1 VKLRIRIADDEELIR
16 KSLIKLLR
24 DESYE
29 VDAVGTAAEVLES
42 VRRDPPHVLVLDLR
56 LPDGSGLDLLP
67 RLKSMAPEMKVVVIT
82 AFGDL
87 PTAVEAMRQGATDFL
102 KKPYEMHEMLLA
114 VERLK
119 AGLVRET
126 QLDAF
131 RRGEL
136 EAFLKTKIVGD
147 SPAMRR
153 IWDVVAK
160 VAASE
165 ATTVLIEG
173 ESGTGKELVARAI
186 HFESARKSA
195 PFLALNCS
203 SFQEQLMENELFGHE
218 RGAFTDA
225 REPKRGLVELADQGT
240 LFLDEIG
247 DLPAATQAKLLRFL
261 EDRTFKRV
269 GGAADL
275 FVDLRIVAATNRE
288 LDPAVRDGRFRQDL
302 YYRLKVVSVELPPLR
317 ERGDDII
324 LLARHF
330 LGLYNEKFRKSFQ
343 TIDPEVEEI
352 FRSYRWPGNV
362 RELRNLLE
370 RIVLLEDDEVLRED
384 HIPAEMVAQVGAVPR
399 VLRDA
404 LAARGDGEDDGGH
417 LTLAEIEQEHI
428 LRVLEFTEGNR
439 SRAARIL
446 GISRQ
451 SLIER
456 LKRIASSPGALSADD
471 IARARI
477 VR

>member
-1 VKLRIRIADDEELIR
+1 MKLRIRIADDEELIR
-16 KSLIKLLR
+16 KSLVKLLR
-24 DESYE
+24 DEDHD

-42 VRRDPPHVLVLDLR
+42 VRRDPPHVLILDLR

-67 RLKSMAPEMKVVVIT
+67 RLKAMAPEIKVVVIT

-102 KKPYEMHEMLLA
+102 KKPYEMHELLLA

-119 AGLVRET
+119 AGLARET

-136 EAFLKTKIVGD
+136 ESFLKTKIVSE
-147 SPAMRR
+147 SPSMRR
-153 IWDVVAK
+153 IWDLVAK
-160 VAASE
+160 IALSE

-173 ESGTGKELVARAI
+173 ESGTGKELLARAI
-186 HFESARKSA
+186 HFESSQKDA

-203 SFQEQLMENELFGHE
+203 SFQEQLLENELFGHE

-240 LFLDEIG
+240 LFLDEVG
-247 DLPAATQAKLLRFL
+247 DMPAATQAKLLRFI

-275 FVDLRIVAATNRE
+275 AVELRIIAATNQE
-288 LDPAVRDGRFRQDL
+288 LDSAVREGRFRQDL
-302 YYRLKVVSVELPPLR
+302 YYRLKVVSVHLPPLR
-317 ERGDDII
+317 ERGEDVI

-330 LGLYNEKFRKSFQ
+330 LGLYNEKFRKRFSSL
-343 TIDPEVEEI
+343 DAEVEAI
-352 FRSYRWPGNV
+352 FRTYRWPGNV

-384 HIPAEMVAQVGAVPR
+384 YLPGELIAQIESLPR

-404 LAARGDGEDDGGH
+404 LAARGEGAEEMP
-417 LTLAEIEQEHI
+417 TLAEVEREHI

-439 SRAARIL
+439 SHAARLL

-456 LKRIASSPGALSADD
+456 LKRITATRGTLTTEEPTRPRSP
-471 IARARI
+471 R
-477 VR
+477 

>member
-1 VKLRIRIADDEELIR
+1 MKLRIRIADDEELIR
-16 KSLIKLLR
+16 KSLVKLLR
-24 DESYE
+24 DEEYD

-42 VRRDPPHVLVLDLR
+42 VRRDPPHLLVLDLR

-67 RLKSMAPEMKVVVIT
+67 RLKTLAPEMKVIVIT

-119 AGLVRET
+119 SGIVRET

-136 EAFLKTKIVGD
+136 ESFLKTRIIGE

-153 IWDVVAK
+153 IWDVVGK
-160 VAASE
+160 VSLSE

-173 ESGTGKELVARAI
+173 ESGTGKELVARAV
-186 HFESARKSA
+186 HFQSSRKDA

-203 SFQEQLMENELFGHE
+203 SFQEQLLENELFGHE

-240 LFLDEIG
+240 LFLDEVG
-247 DLPAATQAKLLRFL
+247 DLPAATQAKLLRFI
-261 EDRTFKRV
+261 EDRTFRRV
-269 GGAADL
+269 GGAADIT
-275 FVDLRIVAATNRE
+275 VDLRIVTATNRE
-288 LDPAVRDGRFRQDL
+288 LDPAVRDGGFRQDL
-302 YYRLKVVSVELPPLR
+302 FYRLKVVSIELPPLR
-317 ERGDDII
+317 ERGDDVI
-324 LLARHF
+324 LMSRHF
-330 LGLYNEKFRKSFQ
+330 LALYNDKFRKRFLSV
-343 TIDPEVEEI
+343 DPEVEAI
-352 FRSYRWPGNV
+352 FRSYGWPGNV

-384 HIPAEMVAQVGAVPR
+384 HLPGEMVAQFESVPR

-404 LAARGDGEDDGGH
+404 LAARSEGDEGMS
-417 LTLAEIEQEHI
+417 TLAEVEQEHI
-428 LRVLEFTEGNR
+428 LRVLEHSEGNR
-439 SRAARIL
+439 SRAARVL

-456 LKRIASSPGALSADD
+456 LKRIAAVRGSLASEESA
-471 IARARI
+471 RPRLQ
-477 VR
+477 R

>member
-1 VKLRIRIADDEELIR
+1 MKLRVRVADDEELIR
-16 KSLIKLLR
+16 KSLTKLLTAEGY
-24 DESYE
+24 D
-29 VDAVGTAAEVLES
+29 VDSVGTAAEVLGS
-42 VRRDPPHVLVLDLR
+42 VRRDPPHALILDLR

-67 RLKSMAPEMKVVVIT
+67 RLRALAPDLKVVVIT

-102 KKPYEMHEMLLA
+102 KKPYEMDEMLLA
-114 VERLK
+114 IERLK

-136 EAFLKTKIVGD
+136 ESFLKTKIVGE
-147 SPAMRR
+147 SPAMARV
-153 IWDVVAK
+153 WDVTAK
-160 VAASE
+160 VSQSE
-165 ATTVLIEG
+165 TTTVLIEG

-186 HFESARKSA
+186 HFDSARRDA

-203 SFQEQLMENELFGHE
+203 SFQEQLLENELFGHE

-247 DLPAATQAKLLRFL
+247 DLPAATQAKLLRFI
-261 EDRTFKRV
+261 EDHTFKRV

-275 FVDLRIVAATNRE
+275 VVDIRIVAATNRDLE
-288 LDPAVRDGRFRQDL
+288 QHVKDGRFRQDL
-302 YYRLKVVSVELPPLR
+302 FYRLKVVSIHLPPLR
-317 ERGDDII
+317 ERGDDVL

-330 LGLYNEKFRKSFQ
+330 VSFYNEKFRKRFL
-343 TIDPEVEEI
+343 TLAPEVEAI
-352 FRSYRWPGNV
+352 LRAYRWPGNV
-362 RELRNLLE
+362 RELKNLLE
-370 RIVLLEDDEVLRED
+370 RIVLLEEDEVLRED
-384 HIPAEMVAQVGAVPR
+384 HLPAEMVAQVEALPR
-399 VLRDA
+399 ALREA
-404 LAARGDGEDDGGH
+404 LAARGEGEGEMP
-417 LTLAEIEQEHI
+417 TLSEVEQEHI
-428 LRVLEFTEGNR
+428 LKVLEYTEGNR
-439 SRAARIL
+439 SHAARIL

-456 LKRIASSPGALSADD
+456 LKRIAAIRGSLTSDD
-471 IARARI
+471 PTRPR
-477 VR
+477 VSR

>member
-1 VKLRIRIADDEELIR
+1 MNLRYKLADDDELLRRSLVKLVSAEGYD
-16 KSLIKLLR
+16 
-24 DESYE
+24 

-42 VRRDPPHVLVLDLR
+42 VRNDPPQILILDLR
-56 LPDGSGLDLLP
+56 LPDGSGLELLP
-67 RLKSMAPEMKVVVIT
+67 RLKSIEPSLKVVVIT

-87 PTAVEAMRQGATDFL
+87 PTAVQAMRQGATDFI
-102 KKPYEMHEMLLA
+102 KKPYEMHEMVLA
-114 VERLK
+114 IERLK
-119 AGLVRET
+119 AGIAREN

-136 EAFLKTKIVGD
+136 ESFLKTKIVGEA
-147 SPAMRR
+147 PAMRR
-153 IWDVVAK
+153 IWDLVGK
-160 VAASE
+160 VSKSE

-173 ESGTGKELVARAI
+173 ESGTGKDLVARAI
-186 HFESARKSA
+186 HFESARRGA

-203 SFQEQLMENELFGHE
+203 SFQEQLLENELFGHE

-240 LFLDEIG
+240 LFLDEIA
-247 DLPAATQAKLLRFL
+247 DLPSATQAKFLRFI

-275 FVDLRIVAATNRE
+275 AVDLRIVAATNRE
-288 LDPAVRDGRFRQDL
+288 LDPAVRDGGFRQDL
-302 YYRLKVVSVELPPLR
+302 FYRLKVVSIELPPLR
-317 ERGDDII
+317 ERGDDVI

-330 LGLYNEKFRKSFQ
+330 LALYNDKFRKRFLAL
-343 TIDPEVEEI
+343 DPEVEAI
-352 FRSYRWPGNV
+352 FRSYGWPGNV

-370 RIVLLEDDEVLRED
+370 RIVLLEDDEILRED
-384 HIPAEMVAQVGAVPR
+384 HLPGEMVAQFEAVPR

-404 LAARGDGEDDGGH
+404 LAARGEGEEGMS
-417 LTLAEIEQEHI
+417 TLAEVEQEHI
-428 LRVLEFTEGNR
+428 LRVLEHSEGNR
-439 SRAARIL
+439 SRAARVL

-456 LKRIASSPGALSADD
+456 LKRITATRGSLASEESA
-471 IARARI
+471 RPRLQ
-477 VR
+477 R

>member
-1 VKLRIRIADDEELIR
+1 MKLRIRIADDEELIR
-16 KSLIKLLR
+16 KSLVKLLR
-24 DESYE
+24 DEGHA
-29 VDAVGTAAEVLES
+29 VDAVGSASEVLES
-42 VRRDPPHVLVLDLR
+42 VRQDPPHVLVLDLR

-67 RLKSMAPEMKVVVIT
+67 RLKGMAPQMKVVVIT

-119 AGLVRET
+119 AGIVQET

-136 EAFLKTKIVGD
+136 ESFLKTRIVGD

-153 IWDVVAK
+153 IWDIGGQVAQ
-160 VAASE
+160 SE
-165 ATTVLIEG
+165 AATVLIEG
-173 ESGTGKELVARAI
+173 ESGTGKELVARTI
-186 HFESARKSA
+186 HFQSSRKDA

-203 SFQEQLMENELFGHE
+203 SFQEQLLENELFGHE

-225 REPKRGLVELADQGT
+225 REPKRGLVELADEGT
-240 LFLDEIG
+240 LFLDEVG
-247 DLPAATQAKLLRFL
+247 DLPAATQAKLLRFI
-261 EDRTFKRV
+261 EDRSFRRV

-275 FVDLRIVAATNRE
+275 SVDLRIVAATNRD
-288 LDPAVRDGRFRQDL
+288 LNPAVKDGGFRHDL
-302 YYRLKVVSVELPPLR
+302 FYRLQVVSIELPPLR
-317 ERGDDII
+317 ERGDDVI
-324 LLARHF
+324 LLARHY
-330 LGLYNEKFRKSFQ
+330 LAVYNEKFRKRFLA
-343 TIDPEVEEI
+343 IDADVESI
-352 FRSYRWPGNV
+352 LRAYSWPGNV

-370 RIVLLEDDEVLRED
+370 RIVLLETDEILRED
-384 HIPAEMVAQVGAVPR
+384 HLPAEMVALVESVPR

-404 LAARGDGEDDGGH
+404 MIAHDEGAEALPP
-417 LTLAEIEQEHI
+417 LAEVEQEHI
-428 LRVLEFTEGNR
+428 LRVLEHTSGNR
-439 SRAARIL
+439 SHAARIL

-456 LKRIASSPGALSADD
+456 LKRIAATRGTLETEEASRTRPP
-471 IARARI
+471 R
-477 VR
+477 

>member
-1 VKLRIRIADDEELIR
+1 MKLRVRIADDEELIR
-16 KSLIKLLR
+16 KSLIRLLR
-24 DESYE
+24 DEGYQ

-42 VRRDPPHVLVLDLR
+42 VRRDAPDVLVLDLR
-56 LPDGSGLDLLP
+56 LPDGSGLELLP
-67 RLKSMAPEMKVVVIT
+67 RLKAMAPEMKVVVIT

-136 EAFLKTKIVGD
+136 ESFLKTKIVGE
-147 SPAMRR
+147 SSAMQRV
-153 IWDVVAK
+153 WDVVEK

-186 HFESARKSA
+186 HFESSRKDA

-203 SFQEQLMENELFGHE
+203 SFQEPLLENELFGHE

-240 LFLDEIG
+240 LFLDEVG
-247 DLPAATQAKLLRFL
+247 DLPAATQAKLLRFI
-261 EDRTFKRV
+261 EERTFKRV

-275 FVDLRIVAATNRE
+275 TVDLRIVTATNRE
-288 LDPAVRDGRFRQDL
+288 LDPAVREGGFRQDL
-302 YYRLKVVSVELPPLR
+302 YYRLKVVSIELPPLR
-317 ERGDDII
+317 ERGDDVI
-324 LLARHF
+324 LMARHF
-330 LGLYNEKFRKSFQ
+330 LALYNEKFRKRFSSLE
-343 TIDPEVEEI
+343 PEVEGI
-352 FRSYRWPGNV
+352 FRGYSWPGNV

-384 HIPAEMVAQVGAVPR
+384 HLPSEIVAQVESVPR

-404 LAARGDGEDDGGH
+404 LAARGDEDSGG
-417 LTLAEIEQEHI
+417 LPTLAEVEQEHI

-439 SRAARIL
+439 SRTARIL

-456 LKRIASSPGALSADD
+456 LKRIAAARGSLSSEEL
-471 IARARI
+471 AR
-477 VR
+477 VRFQR

>member
-16 KSLIKLLR
+16 KSLVKLLR
-24 DESYE
+24 EEEHD

-67 RLKSMAPEMKVVVIT
+67 HLKSMAPEAGRRRLRGPPGI
-82 AFGDL
+82 
-87 PTAVEAMRQGATDFL
+87 VEAMREGATDFL

-119 AGLVRET
+119 AGIVRET

-136 EAFLKTKIVGD
+136 ESFLKTRIVGE

-153 IWDVVAK
+153 IWDIVAK
-160 VAASE
+160 VSLSE

-173 ESGTGKELVARAI
+173 ESGTGKELVARTV
-186 HFESARKSA
+186 HFQSSRKDA

-203 SFQEQLMENELFGHE
+203 SFQEQLLENELFGHE

-240 LFLDEIG
+240 LFLDEVG
-247 DLPAATQAKLLRFL
+247 DLARGDAGEAPALHRGPLVPQA
-261 EDRTFKRV
+261 
-269 GGAADL
+269 GGAADPA
-275 FVDLRIVAATNRE
+275 VDLSDRRGDEPGAG
-288 LDPAVRDGRFRQDL
+288 PCAVRTAGSGRIFTAS
-302 YYRLKVVSVELPPLR
+302 KVVSIELPPLR
-317 ERGDDII
+317 ERGDDVI

-330 LGLYNEKFRKSFQ
+330 LALYNDKFRKRFLSL
-343 TIDPEVEEI
+343 DPEVEAI
-352 FRSYRWPGNV
+352 FRSYGWPGNV

-384 HIPAEMVAQVGAVPR
+384 HLPGEMVAQFESVPR

-404 LAARGDGEDDGGH
+404 LAARGEGEEGMS
-417 LTLAEIEQEHI
+417 TLAEVEQEHI
-428 LRVLEFTEGNR
+428 LRVLEHSEGNR
-439 SRAARIL
+439 SRAARVL

-456 LKRIASSPGALSADD
+456 LKRIAATRGSLASEESA
-471 IARARI
+471 RPRLP
-477 VR
+477 R

>member
-1 VKLRIRIADDEELIR
+1 MKLRIRIADDEELIR

-24 DESYE
+24 EEGYD
-29 VDAVGTAAEVLES
+29 VDAVGSAAEVLES
-42 VRRDPPHVLVLDLR
+42 VRRDPPHALVLDLR

-87 PTAVEAMRQGATDFL
+87 PTAVLAMRQGATDFL

-136 EAFLKTKIVGD
+136 ETFLKTRIVGE

-153 IWDVVAK
+153 IWDVVGK
-160 VAASE
+160 VAQSE
-165 ATTVLIEG
+165 AATVLIEG

-186 HFESARKSA
+186 HFESSRKNA

-203 SFQEQLMENELFGHE
+203 SFQEPLLENELFGHE

-225 REPKRGLVELADQGT
+225 KEPKRGLVELADQGT
-240 LFLDEIG
+240 LFLDEVG
-247 DLPAATQAKLLRFL
+247 DLPAATQAKLLRFI

-275 FVDLRIVAATNRE
+275 AVDLRIVAATNRV
-288 LDPAVRDGRFRQDL
+288 LDSAVREGRFRQDL
-302 YYRLKVVSVELPPLR
+302 YYRLKVVSIELPPLR
-317 ERGDDII
+317 ERGEDVL

-330 LGLYNEKFRKSFQ
+330 LGLYNEKFRKSFLGFE
-343 TIDPEVEEI
+343 PEVETI

-384 HIPAEMVAQVGAVPR
+384 HLPAEMVSQAESLPR

-404 LAARGDGEDDGGH
+404 LAARGEDGGMP
-417 LTLAEIEQEHI
+417 TLSEVEQEHI

-439 SRAARIL
+439 SRASRIL

-456 LKRIASSPGALSADD
+456 LKRIASTRGPLSNEEL
-471 IARARI
+471 ARAKSSR
-477 VR
+477 

>member
-1 VKLRIRIADDEELIR
+1 MKLRIRIADDEELIR

-24 DESYE
+24 DEGYD
-29 VDAVGTAAEVLES
+29 VDAVGSAAEVLSS
-42 VRRDPPHVLVLDLR
+42 VRRDAPDVLVLDLR

-136 EAFLKTKIVGD
+136 ESFLKTRIVGE
-147 SPAMRR
+147 STAMQR
-153 IWDVVAK
+153 IWDVVEK
-160 VAASE
+160 VSLSE

-186 HFESARKSA
+186 HFKSSRKDA

-203 SFQEQLMENELFGHE
+203 SFQEQLLENELFGHE

-240 LFLDEIG
+240 LFLDEVG
-247 DLPAATQAKLLRFL
+247 DLPTATQAKLLRFI

-269 GGAADL
+269 GGASDL
-275 FVDLRIVAATNRE
+275 AVDLRIVAATNRE
-288 LDPAVRDGRFRQDL
+288 LDPAVKEGHFRHDL
-302 YYRLKVVSVELPPLR
+302 YYRLKVVSILLPPLR
-317 ERGDDII
+317 ERGDDVV

-330 LGLYNEKFRKSFQ
+330 LAIYNEKFRKRFLSL
-343 TIDPEVEEI
+343 DPEVEML

-362 RELRNLLE
+362 RELRNIVE

-384 HIPAEMVAQVGAVPR
+384 HLPGEMVAQVEAVPR

-404 LAARGDGEDDGGH
+404 LAARGDGEDGMA
-417 LTLAEIEQEHI
+417 TLAEVEQDHI
-428 LRVLEFTEGNR
+428 LRVLEDSGGNR
-439 SRAARIL
+439 SQAARTL

-456 LKRIASSPGALSADD
+456 LKRIAATRGSLTIDD
-471 IARARI
+471 ASRPRTT
-477 VR
+477 R

>member
-1 VKLRIRIADDEELIR
+1 MKLRIRIADDEELIR
-16 KSLIKLLR
+16 KSLVKLLR
-24 DESYE
+24 DEEYD

-42 VRRDPPHVLVLDLR
+42 VRRDPPHLLVLDLR

-67 RLKSMAPEMKVVVIT
+67 RLKTLAPEMKVIVIT

-119 AGLVRET
+119 SGIVRET

-136 EAFLKTKIVGD
+136 ESFLKTRIIGE

-153 IWDVVAK
+153 IWDVVGK
-160 VAASE
+160 VSLSE

-173 ESGTGKELVARAI
+173 ESGTGKELVARAV
-186 HFESARKSA
+186 HFQSSRKDA

-203 SFQEQLMENELFGHE
+203 SFQEQLLENELFGHE

-240 LFLDEIG
+240 LFLDEVG
-247 DLPAATQAKLLRFL
+247 DLPAATQAKLLRFI
-261 EDRTFKRV
+261 EDRTFRRV

-275 FVDLRIVAATNRE
+275 TVDLRIVAATNRE
-288 LDPAVRDGRFRQDL
+288 LDPAVRDGAFRQDL
-302 YYRLKVVSVELPPLR
+302 FYRLKVVSIELPPLR
-317 ERGDDII
+317 ERGEDVI

-330 LGLYNEKFRKSFQ
+330 LALYNDKFRKRFLSL
-343 TIDPEVEEI
+343 DAEVEAI
-352 FRSYRWPGNV
+352 FRSYAWPGNV

-384 HIPAEMVAQVGAVPR
+384 HLPGEMVAQFESVPR

-404 LAARGDGEDDGGH
+404 LAARSEGEEGMS
-417 LTLAEIEQEHI
+417 TLAEVEQEHI
-428 LRVLEFTEGNR
+428 LRVLENCEGNR
-439 SRAARIL
+439 SRAARVL

-456 LKRIASSPGALSADD
+456 LKRIAAVRGSLASEESA
-471 IARARI
+471 RPRLP
-477 VR
+477 R

>member
-1 VKLRIRIADDEELIR
+1 VKLRVRIADDEELIR

-24 DESYE
+24 DEGYQ

-42 VRRDPPHVLVLDLR
+42 VRRDPPDVLVLDLR

-67 RLKSMAPEMKVVVIT
+67 RLTAMAPEMKVVVIT

-119 AGLVRET
+119 AGLARET

-136 EAFLKTKIVGD
+136 ESFLKAKIVGD

-160 VAASE
+160 VASSE

-186 HFESARKSA
+186 HFESARKDA

-203 SFQEQLMENELFGHE
+203 SFQEPLLENELFGHE

-240 LFLDEIG
+240 LFLDEVG
-247 DLPAATQAKLLRFL
+247 DLPAATQAKLLRFI

-275 FVDLRIVAATNRE
+275 TVDLRIVTATNRE
-288 LDPAVRDGRFRQDL
+288 LDPAVREGGFRQDL
-302 YYRLKVVSVELPPLR
+302 YYRLKVVSIELPPLR
-317 ERGDDII
+317 ERGDDVI
-324 LLARHF
+324 LMARHF
-330 LGLYNEKFRKSFQ
+330 LALYNEKFRKRFLSLE
-343 TIDPEVEEI
+343 PEVEAI
-352 FRSYRWPGNV
+352 FRAYRWPGNV

-370 RIVLLEDDEVLRED
+370 RIVLLEEDEILRED
-384 HIPAEMVAQVGAVPR
+384 HLPAEMVSQVESVPR

-404 LAARGDGEDDGGH
+404 LAARGDEDGGG
-417 LTLAEIEQEHI
+417 LPTLAEVEQEHI

-439 SRAARIL
+439 SRTARIL

-456 LKRIASSPGALSADD
+456 LKRIAATRGSLSGDEP
-471 IARARI
+471 AR
-477 VR
+477 VRFPR

>member
-1 VKLRIRIADDEELIR
+1 VKLRVRIADDEELIR

-24 DESYE
+24 DEGYQ
-29 VDAVGTAAEVLES
+29 VDAVGTAAEVMES
-42 VRRDPPHVLVLDLR
+42 VRRDPPDVLVLDLR

-67 RLKSMAPEMKVVVIT
+67 RLKALAPEMQVVVIT

-119 AGLVRET
+119 AGLARET

-136 EAFLKTKIVGD
+136 ESFLKTKIVGE
-147 SPAMRR
+147 SPAMQRV
-153 IWDVVAK
+153 WDVVGK

-186 HFESARKSA
+186 HFESARKDA

-203 SFQEQLMENELFGHE
+203 SFQEPLLENELFGHE

-240 LFLDEIG
+240 LFLDEVG
-247 DLPAATQAKLLRFL
+247 DLPAATQAKLLRFI

-269 GGAADL
+269 GGAAD
-275 FVDLRIVAATNRE
+275 FTVDLRIVTATNRE
-288 LDPAVRDGRFRQDL
+288 LDPAVREGGFRQDL
-302 YYRLKVVSVELPPLR
+302 YYRLKVVSIELPPLR
-317 ERGDDII
+317 ERGDDAI
-324 LLARHF
+324 LMARHF
-330 LGLYNEKFRKSFQ
+330 LALYNEKFRKRFLSLE
-343 TIDPEVEEI
+343 PEVEAI
-352 FRSYRWPGNV
+352 FRVYRWPGNV

-384 HIPAEMVAQVGAVPR
+384 HLPTEMVSAVESVPR
-399 VLRDA
+399 VLREA
-404 LAARGDGEDDGGH
+404 LAARGDEDGGGH
-417 LTLAEIEQEHI
+417 PTLAEVEQEHI

-439 SRAARIL
+439 SRTARIL

-456 LKRIASSPGALSADD
+456 LKRIAATRGSLSGDEP
-471 IARARI
+471 AR
-477 VR
+477 VRFPR

>member
-1 VKLRIRIADDEELIR
+1 MKLRVRVADDEELIR
-16 KSLIKLLR
+16 KSLTKLLR
-24 DESYE
+24 AEGYD
-29 VDAVGTAAEVLES
+29 VDSVGTAAQVLES
-42 VRRDPPHVLVLDLR
+42 IRRDPPHALILDLR

-67 RLKSMAPEMKVVVIT
+67 RLKTLAPDMKVVVIT

-102 KKPYEMHEMLLA
+102 KKPYEMDEVLLA
-114 VERLK
+114 VERLR

-136 EAFLKTKIVGD
+136 ETFLKTKIVGE
-147 SPAMRR
+147 SPAMAR
-153 IWDVVAK
+153 IWDVTSK
-160 VAASE
+160 AAQSE
-165 ATTVLIEG
+165 TTTVLIEG

-186 HFESARKSA
+186 HFDSARRDA

-203 SFQEQLMENELFGHE
+203 SFQEQLLENELFGHE

-225 REPKRGLVELADQGT
+225 REPKRGLVELADEGT

-247 DLPAATQAKLLRFL
+247 DMPAPTQAKLLRFI

-269 GGAADL
+269 GGSADL
-275 FVDLRIVAATNRE
+275 TVDLRIVAATNRE
-288 LDPAVRDGRFRQDL
+288 LDASVKDGRFRQDL
-302 YYRLKVVSVELPPLR
+302 FYRLKVVSILLPPLR
-317 ERGDDII
+317 ERGDDV
-324 LLARHF
+324 LLLTRHYLSF
-330 LGLYNEKFRKSFQ
+330 YNEKFRKRFHS
-343 TIDPEVEEI
+343 IAPEVEVI
-352 FRSYRWPGNV
+352 LRGYRWPGNV
-362 RELRNLLE
+362 RELKNLLE

-384 HIPAEMVAQVGAVPR
+384 HLPAELVAQVESLPR

-404 LAARGDGEDDGGH
+404 LSLRGECGGEMP
-417 LTLAEIEQEHI
+417 TLAEVEQEHI
-428 LRVLEFTEGNR
+428 LKVLEHTEGNR
-439 SRAARIL
+439 SQAARIL

-456 LKRIASSPGALSADD
+456 LKRIAIARGALSL
-471 IARARI
+471 
-477 VR
+477 

>member
-1 VKLRIRIADDEELIR
+1 MKLRIRIADDEELIR
-16 KSLIKLLR
+16 KSLVKLLR
-24 DESYE
+24 DEGHD
-29 VDAVGTAAEVLES
+29 VDAVGTAAEVLDS

-67 RLKSMAPEMKVVVIT
+67 RLKAVAPEMKVVVIT

-119 AGLVRET
+119 AGLAQET

-136 EAFLKTKIVGD
+136 ETYLKTRIVGE

-153 IWDVVAK
+153 IWDVVGK
-160 VAASE
+160 VSQSE

-173 ESGTGKELVARAI
+173 ESGTGKELVARTI
-186 HFESARKSA
+186 HFQSSRKDA

-203 SFQEQLMENELFGHE
+203 SFQEQLLENELFGHE

-225 REPKRGLVELADQGT
+225 REPKRGLVELADEGT
-240 LFLDEIG
+240 LFLDEVG
-247 DLPAATQAKLLRFL
+247 DLPAATQAKLLRFI
-261 EDRTFKRV
+261 EDRSFRRV

-275 FVDLRIVAATNRE
+275 TVDLRIVAATNRD
-288 LDPAVRDGRFRQDL
+288 LDPAVKDGRFRHDL
-302 YYRLKVVSVELPPLR
+302 FYRLKVVSIELPPLR
-317 ERGDDII
+317 ERGDDVI

-330 LGLYNEKFRKSFQ
+330 LALYNEKFRKRFLAL
-343 TIDPEVEEI
+343 DPEVESI
-352 FRSYRWPGNV
+352 LRAYAWPGNV
-362 RELRNLLE
+362 RELRNVLE

-384 HIPAEMVAQVGAVPR
+384 HLPSEMVASVEAVPR

-404 LAARGDGEDDGGH
+404 MAARGEGEEA
-417 LTLAEIEQEHI
+417 LPPLAEVEQEHI
-428 LRVLEFTEGNR
+428 LRVLEYTNGNR
-439 SRAARIL
+439 SHAARVL

-456 LKRIASSPGALSADD
+456 LKRIAAIRGSLTAEESPSP
-471 IARARI
+471 RTQR
-477 VR
+477 